1 MSVTNHQDC
10 HKFHICVFTL
20 PSNFLL
26 CFTVKFLEVIKPFCV
41 ILPEIQKPERK
52 IQFKEKVLW
61 TAITLFIFLV
71 CCQIPLFGIMSSDSA
86 DPFYWMRV
94 ILASNRGTL
103 MELGI
108 SPIVT
113 SGLIMQLLAGAK
125 IIEVGD
131 TPKDRA
137 LFNGAQKLFG
147 MIITI
152 GQSIVYVMTGMY
164 GDPSEMGAGICLLI
178 TIQLFVAGLI
188 VLLLDELLQ
197 KGYGLGSGISLF
209 IATNICETIVWKA
222 FSPTTVNTGRGME
235 FEGAIIA
242 LFHLLATRTDKV
254 RALREAFYRQNLP
267 NLMNLIATIFVF
279 AVVIYFQG
287 FRVDLPIKSARYRG
301 QYNTYPIKLFYT
313 SNIPII
319 LQSAL
324 VSNLYVISQM
334 LSARFSGNLL
344 VSLLGT
350 WSDTSSGGPARSY
363 PVGGLCYYL
372 SPPESFGSVLEDPV
386 HAVVYI
392 VFMLGSCAFFS
403 KTWIEVSGSSAKD
416 GGLATPRRGGKNF
429 KCLVENPGLTG
440 PHLEESG
447 MQYFV
452 PTKGHEYLYTHP
464 APNSLVV
471 ESVNHREQQGQP
483 APTPKNKD
491 SRRLDSFGRKI
502 YSSSSFQLQ
511 VANYQALLGR
521 YEFSLWSSLP
531 KFEDSLQEYDRK
543 EFKALVEEG
552 TAAARATLQA
562 ASDVADTA
570 AWSIDSAVSVRRA
583 SWLLLSGLSIEA
595 PAAAL
600 T

>member
-1 MSVTNHQDC
+1 
-10 HKFHICVFTL
+10 
-20 PSNFLL
+20 
-26 CFTVKFLEVIKPFCV
+26 
-41 ILPEIQKPERK
+41 K

-71 CCQIPLFGIMSSDSA
+71 CCSA

-152 GQSIVYVMTGMY
+152 GQSIVYVM
-164 GDPSEMGAGICLLI
+164 CLLI

-334 LSARFSGNLL
+334 LSARF
-344 VSLLGT
+344 
-350 WSDTSSGGPARSY
+350 
-363 PVGGLCYYL
+363 PVGGLCHYL

-416 GGLATPRRGGKNF
+416 VAKQLKEQQMVMRG
-429 KCLVENPGLTG
+429 
-440 PHLEESG
+440 
-447 MQYFV
+447 
-452 PTKGHEYLYTHP
+452 
-464 APNSLVV
+464 
-471 ESVNHREQQGQP
+471 HRE
-483 APTPKNKD
+483 TSMVHELN
-491 SRRLDSFGRKI
+491 
-502 YSSSSFQLQ
+502 
-511 VANYQALLGR
+511 R
-521 YEFSLWSSLP
+521 YIP
-531 KFEDSLQEYDRK
+531 
-543 EFKALVEEG
+543 
-552 TAAARATLQA
+552 TAAAFGGLCIGAL
-562 ASDVADTA
+562 SVLADFLGAIGSGTG
-570 AWSIDSAVSVRRA
+570 ILLAVTIIYQYFEIFVKEQS
-583 SWLLLSGLSIEA
+583 
-595 PAAAL
+595 
-600 T
+600 